1 MLESLS
7 GGLSP
12 EGVLCPLDLDR
23 TFSNNRLL
31 SADGELFTQVREFIA
46 GVASKGASL
55 VACTKA
61 VKTAICCD
69 GNTYEEAMFVNFG
82 TLRGHNDYASFDNVI
97 VLGRKQ
103 PASSVLNS
111 IRS

>member
-1 MLESLS
+1 LS

-23 TFSNNRLL
+23 TFGKNRLL
-31 SADGELFTQVREFIA
+31 SADGELFSQVREFIA

-61 VKTAICCD
+61 VKTAICGD

-82 TLRGHNDYASFDNVI
+82 TLREHNDYASFDNVI
-97 VLGRKQ
+97 VLGREQ